1 MSGSDWNADHVR
13 CLGLGLAGVQI
24 DETDTHGQRIVGE
37 NYLILFNAGH
47 EPRPFRLI
55 PRAQTLPWTCEF
67 DTADPQAAGKVLG
80 YLTEYPMQ
88 GRSVVV
94 LRPEFAG

>member
-1 MSGSDWNADHVR
+1 MTGSDWDADHVR

-24 DETDTHGQRIVGE
+24 DETDAHGERILGE
-37 NYLILFNAGH
+37 SYLILLNAGP
-47 EPRPFRLI
+47 EPRPFRLL
-55 PRAQTLPWTCEF
+55 PRAQRLLWTCEF
-67 DTADPQAAGKVLG
+67 DTADPRVTGKVLG

-94 LRPEFAG
+94 LRPKFAE